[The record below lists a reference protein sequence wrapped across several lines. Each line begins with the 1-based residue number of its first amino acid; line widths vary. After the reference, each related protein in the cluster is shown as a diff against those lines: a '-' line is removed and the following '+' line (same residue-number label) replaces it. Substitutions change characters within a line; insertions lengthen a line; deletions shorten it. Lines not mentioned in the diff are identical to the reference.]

1 MRVNCRTALP
11 RRRRRGDPMVEFDR
25 LPPAARRWLAQAV
38 LPWSARSVRRLWGR
52 ALRDAGGDEGAAIA
66 RLDRVEEARLARDRS
81 VAQLPLRQGQNA

>member
-1 MRVNCRTALP
+1 
-11 RRRRRGDPMVEFDR
+11 
-25 LPPAARRWLAQAV
+25 
-38 LPWSARSVRRLWGR
+38 LWGR